1 MRSLHLEYN
10 VFKILRE
17 AYRGGNTHANR
28 WWSGQRLDDV
38 LSYDRSS
45 SYPDVMVNCKFPM
58 RPFRQMITP
67 TMDMIYKNIKNG
79 YAILMKVCVWNIRLK
94 DQFTGIPYISTSKI
108 ISPAMSTD
116 WLDEHQT
123 AHYQVDNGRLLILTE
138 APVLMCLTDID
149 LKIIADQYD
158 IEHIE
163 VIDAYVSKYDYLPED
178 FRKLIIDYYKD
189 KTSKKG
195 VDDLVYY
202 LAKTRINALYGMLC
216 QNPAAIP
223 WLYEEETKEFVKDPK
238 IYDAETG
245 KIDDEALAILYWDYV
260 HQSVMAYQLG
270 VWVCAWA
277 RKRLQEMI
285 DICGDKI
292 VYVDTDSVK
301 FRADPKISFDK
312 YNAKRVK
319 ADLKTGAYADDP
331 AGETHYMGVAEC
343 ETPELISFKTL
354 GAKKYL
360 YRDTKGYHLTVAG
373 VDKKKGCEEIEK
385 AGGFDAFDTGFVFK
399 DGGGLDVKYNDNV
412 DYYYD
417 YQGHHLHITDN
428 AYLYQSTYELG
439 QTDEYKKLIN
449 NLYDIELMITLD
461 QHFNI

>member
-1 MRSLHLEYN
+1 MLEKTPGPYFSRKKYVNRMRSLHLEYN

-67 TMDMIYKNIKNG
+67 TMDMIYRNIKNG

-178 FRKLIIDYYKD
+178 FRELIIDYYKD

-223 WLYEEETKEFVKDPK
+223 FLY
-238 IYDAETG
+238 
-245 KIDDEALAILYWDYV
+245 
-260 HQSVMAYQLG
+260 S
-270 VWVCAWA
+270 
-277 RKRLQEMI
+277 
-285 DICGDKI
+285 
-292 VYVDTDSVK
+292 
-301 FRADPKISFDK
+301 
-312 YNAKRVK
+312 
-319 ADLKTGAYADDP
+319 
-331 AGETHYMGVAEC
+331 
-343 ETPELISFKTL
+343 
-354 GAKKYL
+354 
-360 YRDTKGYHLTVAG
+360 
-373 VDKKKGCEEIEK
+373 
-385 AGGFDAFDTGFVFK
+385 
-399 DGGGLDVKYNDNV
+399 
-412 DYYYD
+412 
-417 YQGHHLHITDN
+417 
-428 AYLYQSTYELG
+428 
-439 QTDEYKKLIN
+439 
-449 NLYDIELMITLD
+449 LMIE
-461 QHFNI
+461 